1 MDELAI
7 ACSLGPRD
15 RQRRLTAIRR
25 LGEAALLDVEARPD
39 GSLLSFRDSD
49 GVRDQLAAIVH
60 AEAACC
66 AFLGL
71 TIDSEAGRLTLT
83 ISAPPDAMPTV
94 RELTASFQGTIN
106 G

>member
-7 ACSLGPRD
+7 ACSLGPQE
-15 RQRRLTAIRR
+15 RQRRLSAIRR
-25 LGEAALLDVEARPD
+25 LGEAALLNVEARPD
-39 GSLLSFRDSD
+39 GALLSFRDSD

-83 ISAPPDAMPTV
+83 ISAPPDPMPTV

>member
-7 ACSLGPRD
+7 ACSLGPQE
-15 RQRRLTAIRR
+15 RQRRLSAIRR
-25 LGEAALLDVEARPD
+25 LGEAALLDVEARP
-39 GSLLSFRDSD
+39 GGALLSFRDSD

-66 AFLGL
+66 AILGL